1 MQSRQHTGTAVSLN
15 PFQADPAI
23 ATRFD
28 RQSAEIG
35 DRLGAEISRLVA
47 AKARRPEDNLGS
59 TLLAAEVA
67 ILRQSFGLDS
77 VEELMLQA
85 LTPARGMARPPIS
98 DFFVGA
104 VGLER
109 ETGNLILGGNVEF
122 PGTHLGFTIHG
133 EGFVFTRAASRGT
146 SVETIAIG
154 EAHPCA
160 HCRQYI
166 SEFATS
172 RELTLIDPLGHRL
185 TMAQLYPWPFD
196 PDYLGERGA
205 IAGAYD
211 ATLNLAANDWPSTI
225 ADRLL
230 DAGRCAHAPYS
241 KCPGAVVLALNDGQM
256 VSGFSIES
264 VAFNPT
270 MGPLQA
276 AMINLIAHG
285 YEAADIAEAALGT
298 WLNGNVDYA
307 LSVTELFG
315 KLAPR
320 APISIVGWA

>member
-1 MQSRQHTGTAVSLN
+1 MSLN
-15 PFQADPAI
+15 PFHANPDI
-23 ATRFD
+23 AARFD

-35 DRLGAEISRLVA
+35 DRLGAELTRLVA
-47 AKARRPEDNLGS
+47 AKARRPEDNLGGI
-59 TLLAAEVA
+59 LLAREVT
-67 ILRQSFGLDS
+67 ILRQSFGLGS
-77 VEELMLQA
+77 VEELML
-85 LTPARGMARPPIS
+85 LTLAPARGIARPPIS
-98 DFFVGA
+98 NFFVGA

-146 SVETIAIG
+146 TVETIAIG

-166 SEFATS
+166 SEFAGS

-196 PDYLGERGA
+196 PDYLGEVGA

-211 ATLNLAANDWPSTI
+211 GTLGLAAANDWPATI

-230 DAGRCAHAPYS
+230 DAGRRAHAPYS

-285 YEAADIAEAALGT
+285 YEASDIAEAALGT
-298 WLNGNVDYA
+298 SLGGNVDYA
-307 LSVTELFG
+307 LSVTELLG
-315 KLAPR
+315 KLAPA
-320 APISIVGWA
+320 APLSIVGWA

>member
-1 MQSRQHTGTAVSLN
+1 MSQN
-15 PFQADPAI
+15 PFRADPGIRSRHERLAASVGTQITDEITRLISGRAAQPERNDGSVLLKQQADELI
-23 ATRFD
+23 ARY
-28 RQSAEIG
+28 Q
-35 DRLGAEISRLVA
+35 
-47 AKARRPEDNLGS
+47 
-59 TLLAAEVA
+59 LA
-67 ILRQSFGLDS
+67 S
-77 VEELMLQA
+77 VEELMLLA
-85 LTPARGMARPPIS
+85 LGAAKTIARPPIS
-98 DFFVGA
+98 SFFVGA

-146 SVETIAIG
+146 TIETIAIG

-185 TMAQLYPWPFD
+185 TMDQLYPWPFD
-196 PDYLGERGA
+196 PDYLGEIGA
-205 IAGAYD
+205 IAGAFD
-211 ATLNLAANDWPSTI
+211 AGLELAANDWPATI

-230 DAGRCAHAPYS
+230 DAGRRAHAPYS
-241 KCPGAVVLALNDGQM
+241 KCPGAVVLALRDGQM

-298 WLNGNVDYA
+298 RLGGNVDYSV
-307 LSVTELFG
+307 SVTELLG
-315 KLAPR
+315 KIAPR
-320 APISIVGWA
+320 APLNIVGWA

>member
-1 MQSRQHTGTAVSLN
+1 MSLN
-15 PFQADPAI
+15 PFQANPDI
-23 ATRFD
+23 AARFE
-28 RQSAEIG
+28 RQSAQIG
-35 DRLGAEISRLVA
+35 EPLGAEITRLVA
-47 AKARRPEDNLGS
+47 AKAHRPEDNLGS
-59 TLLAAEVA
+59 ILTAGEVT
-67 ILRQSFGLDS
+67 ILCQSFGLGS
-77 VEELMLQA
+77 VEELMLLA
-85 LTPARGMARPPIS
+85 LAPARGMARPPIS

-122 PGTHLGFTIHG
+122 PGTHLGFAIHA

-146 SVETIAIG
+146 SIETIAIG

-166 SEFATS
+166 SEFAGS

-185 TMAQLYPWPFD
+185 TMAELYPWPFD
-196 PDYLGERGA
+196 PDYLGERGMV
-205 IAGAYD
+205 AGAYD
-211 ATLNLAANDWPSTI
+211 ASRGLAENDWPATI

-230 DAGRCAHAPYS
+230 DAGRRAHAPYS
-241 KCPGAVVLALNDGQM
+241 RCPGAMVLALNDGQLIA
-256 VSGFSIES
+256 GFSIES

-285 YEAADIAEAALGT
+285 YTADDIAEAALGT
-298 WLNGNVDYA
+298 RLGGNVDYS
-307 LSVTELFG
+307 LSVTELLG
-315 KLAPR
+315 KLAP
-320 APISIVGWA
+320 AVPLSIAGWA

>member
-1 MQSRQHTGTAVSLN
+1 MSQNPFRVDPGIRSRQERLAASVGTQITDEITCLISGRAAQPERNDGSVLLKQ
-15 PFQADPAI
+15 QADELI
-23 ATRFD
+23 ARY
-28 RQSAEIG
+28 Q
-35 DRLGAEISRLVA
+35 
-47 AKARRPEDNLGS
+47 
-59 TLLAAEVA
+59 LA
-67 ILRQSFGLDS
+67 S
-77 VEELMLQA
+77 VEELMLLA
-85 LTPARGMARPPIS
+85 LGAAKTIARPPIS
-98 DFFVGA
+98 SFFVGA

-146 SVETIAIG
+146 TIETIAIG

-166 SEFATS
+166 SEFVTS

-196 PDYLGERGA
+196 PDYLGEIGA
-205 IAGAYD
+205 IAGAVD
-211 ATLNLAANDWPSTI
+211 AGLNLAPNDWPATI

-230 DAGRCAHAPYS
+230 DAGRRAHAPYS
-241 KCPGAVVLALNDGQM
+241 KCPGAVVLALRDGQM

-285 YEAADIAEAALGT
+285 YEASDIAEAALGT
-298 WLNGNVDYA
+298 RLGGNVDYSV
-307 LSVTELFG
+307 SVTELLG
-315 KLAPR
+315 KIAPR
-320 APISIVGWA
+320 APLNIVGWA

>member
-1 MQSRQHTGTAVSLN
+1 VSLN
-15 PFQADPAI
+15 PFQADAAI
-23 ATRFD
+23 AARFA
-28 RQSAEIG
+28 RQSTDVG
-35 DRLGAEISRLVA
+35 DRLAAEITRLVA
-47 AKARRPEDNLGS
+47 AKARRPEDNLGGV
-59 TLLAAEVA
+59 LLASEVA
-67 ILRQSFGLDS
+67 ILRESFGLGS
-77 VEELMLQA
+77 VEELMLLA
-85 LTPARGMARPPIS
+85 LAPARGIARPPIS

-122 PGTHLGFTIHG
+122 PGTYLGFTIHG

-146 SVETIAIG
+146 TIETIAIG

-166 SEFATS
+166 SEFAGS

-185 TMAQLYPWPFD
+185 TMEQLYPWPFD
-196 PDYLGERGA
+196 PDYLGE
-205 IAGAYD
+205 AGAVAGAFD
-211 ATLNLAANDWPSTI
+211 GTLDLAANDWPATI

-230 DAGRCAHAPYS
+230 DAGRRAHAPYS
-241 KCPGAVVLALNDGQM
+241 KCPGAVVLALRDGQM
-256 VSGFSIES
+256 ISGFSVES

-285 YEAADIAEAALGT
+285 YEAADIAEVALGT
-298 WLNGNVDYA
+298 RPGGSVDYS
-307 LSVTELFG
+307 LSVTELLG
-315 KLAPR
+315 KLAPT
-320 APISIVGWA
+320 APLNILGWA

>member
-1 MQSRQHTGTAVSLN
+1 MQSRQSQAAQVSLN
-15 PFQADPAI
+15 PFQANSDI
-23 ATRFD
+23 AARFE

-35 DRLGAEISRLVA
+35 DRLGAEITRLVA
-47 AKARRPEDNLGS
+47 AKAHQPEDNLGS
-59 TLLAAEVA
+59 ILTATEVA
-67 ILRQSFGLDS
+67 ILRQSFGLGS
-77 VEELMLQA
+77 VEELMLLA
-85 LTPARGMARPPIS
+85 LAPARGIARPPIS
-98 DFFVGA
+98 NFFVGA

-122 PGTHLGFTIHG
+122 PGAHLGFTIHG

-146 SVETIAIG
+146 SVESIAIS

-185 TMAQLYPWPFD
+185 TMAELYPWPFD
-196 PDYLGERGA
+196 PDYLGESGA
-205 IAGAYD
+205 VAGAYD
-211 ATLNLAANDWPSTI
+211 ATLGLADNDWPATI

-230 DAGRCAHAPYS
+230 DAGRRAHAPYS
-241 KCPGAVVLALNDGQM
+241 KCPGALVLALGDGQL

-285 YEAADIAEAALGT
+285 YETADIAEAALGT
-298 WLNGNVDYA
+298 RLGGNVDYS
-307 LSVTELFG
+307 LSVTELLG
-315 KLAPR
+315 RLAPR
-320 APISIVGWA
+320 APLNIVGWA

>member
-1 MQSRQHTGTAVSLN
+1 VSLN
-15 PFQADPAI
+15 PFRADPAI
-23 ATRFD
+23 AARCE
-28 RQSAEIG
+28 RQTAEIG
-35 DRLGAEISRLVA
+35 DRVSAEIMRLIA

-59 TLLAAEVA
+59 IVLAGEAQ
-67 ILRQSFGLDS
+67 ILRQSFGLGS
-77 VEELMLQA
+77 VEELMLLA
-85 LTPARGMARPPIS
+85 LAPARGIARPPIS
-98 DFFVGA
+98 NFFVGA

-122 PGTHLGFTIHG
+122 PGTHLGFTVHW
-133 EGFVFTRAASRGT
+133 EGFVFTRAAARGT
-146 SVETIAIG
+146 SIETIAIG

-205 IAGAYD
+205 VAGTYD
-211 ATLNLAANDWPSTI
+211 ATLELAGHDLPVAI

-230 DAGRCAHAPYS
+230 DAGRRAHSPYS
-241 KCPGAVVLALNDGQM
+241 KCPGAVVLALNDGQL

-264 VAFNPT
+264 VAFNPS

-285 YEAADIAEAALGT
+285 YETADIAEAALGT
-298 WLNGNVDYA
+298 RLGGNVDYG
-307 LSVTELFG
+307 LSVTELLG
-315 KLAPR
+315 RIAPR
-320 APISIVGWA
+320 APLNIAGWA

>member
-1 MQSRQHTGTAVSLN
+1 MSLN
-15 PFQADPAI
+15 PFRADPDI
-23 ATRFD
+23 AARFA

-35 DRLGAEISRLVA
+35 DRLGVEIARLVA
-47 AKARRPEDNLGS
+47 AKARRPEDNPGS
-59 TLLAAEVA
+59 ILTAGEAA
-67 ILRQSFGLDS
+67 ILQESFGLGS
-77 VEELMLQA
+77 VEELMLLA
-85 LTPARGMARPPIS
+85 LAPARGIARPPIS
-98 DFFVGA
+98 NFFVGA

-146 SVETIAIG
+146 TIETIAIG

-185 TMAQLYPWPFD
+185 TMADLYPWPFD

-205 IAGAYD
+205 VAGAYD
-211 ATLNLAANDWPSTI
+211 ATLELADNDWPGAI

-230 DAGRCAHAPYS
+230 DAGRRAHAPYS
-241 KCPGAVVLALNDGQM
+241 KCPGALVLALNDGQL
-256 VSGFSIES
+256 VTGFSIES

-285 YEAADIAEAALGT
+285 YETADIAEAALGT
-298 WLNGNVDYA
+298 RLGGNVDYS
-307 LSVTELFG
+307 LSVTELLG

-320 APISIVGWA
+320 APLNIVGWA

>member
-1 MQSRQHTGTAVSLN
+1 MSQNPFRVDPGIRSRQERLAASVGTQITDEITRLISGRAAQPERNDGSVLLKQ
-15 PFQADPAI
+15 QADELI
-23 ATRFD
+23 ARY
-28 RQSAEIG
+28 Q
-35 DRLGAEISRLVA
+35 
-47 AKARRPEDNLGS
+47 
-59 TLLAAEVA
+59 LA
-67 ILRQSFGLDS
+67 S
-77 VEELMLQA
+77 VEELMLLA
-85 LTPARGMARPPIS
+85 LGAAKTIARPPIS
-98 DFFVGA
+98 SFFVGA

-146 SVETIAIG
+146 TIETIAIG

-166 SEFATS
+166 SEFVTS

-196 PDYLGERGA
+196 PDYLGEIGA
-205 IAGAYD
+205 IAGAVD
-211 ATLNLAANDWPSTI
+211 AGLNLAPNDWPATI

-230 DAGRCAHAPYS
+230 DAGRRAHAPYS
-241 KCPGAVVLALNDGQM
+241 KCPGAVVLALRDGQM

-285 YEAADIAEAALGT
+285 YEASDIAEAALGT
-298 WLNGNVDYA
+298 RLGGNVDYSV
-307 LSVTELFG
+307 SVTELLG
-315 KLAPR
+315 KIAPR
-320 APISIVGWA
+320 APLNIVGWA

>member
-1 MQSRQHTGTAVSLN
+1 MSQN
-15 PFQADPAI
+15 PFRADPGIRSRHERLAASVGTQITDEITRLVSGRAVQPDSNDGSVLLKQQADEMI
-23 ATRFD
+23 ARY
-28 RQSAEIG
+28 Q
-35 DRLGAEISRLVA
+35 
-47 AKARRPEDNLGS
+47 
-59 TLLAAEVA
+59 LA
-67 ILRQSFGLDS
+67 S
-77 VEELMLQA
+77 VEELMLLVLGA
-85 LTPARGMARPPIS
+85 AKTIARPPIS
-98 DFFVGA
+98 SFFVGA

-109 ETGNLILGGNVEF
+109 ETGNLILGGNIEF
-122 PGTHLGFTIHG
+122 PGTHLGLTVHG

-146 SVETIAIG
+146 TIETIAIG

-196 PDYLGERGA
+196 PDYLGGVGA

-211 ATLNLAANDWPSTI
+211 GTLGLASSDWPATI
-225 ADRLL
+225 GDRLL
-230 DAGRCAHAPYS
+230 DAGRRAHAPYS
-241 KCPGAVVLALNDGQM
+241 KCPGAVVLALRDGQL

-276 AMINLIAHG
+276 AVINLIAHG

-298 WLNGNVDYA
+298 RLGGNVDYS
-307 LSVTELFG
+307 LSVTELLG
-315 KLAPR
+315 KLAPQ
-320 APISIVGWA
+320 APLSIVGWA

>member
-1 MQSRQHTGTAVSLN
+1 MSQN
-15 PFQADPAI
+15 PFRADPGIRSRHERLAASVGTQITDEITRLISGRAAQPERNDGSVLLKQQADELI
-23 ATRFD
+23 ARY
-28 RQSAEIG
+28 Q
-35 DRLGAEISRLVA
+35 
-47 AKARRPEDNLGS
+47 
-59 TLLAAEVA
+59 LA
-67 ILRQSFGLDS
+67 S
-77 VEELMLQA
+77 VEELMLLA
-85 LTPARGMARPPIS
+85 LGAAKTIARPPIS
-98 DFFVGA
+98 SFFVGA

-146 SVETIAIG
+146 TIETIAIG

-196 PDYLGERGA
+196 PDYLGEIGA
-205 IAGAYD
+205 IAGAVD
-211 ATLNLAANDWPSTI
+211 AGLNLAPNDWPATI
-225 ADRLL
+225 ADHLL
-230 DAGRCAHAPYS
+230 DAGRRAHAPYS
-241 KCPGAVVLALNDGQM
+241 KCPGAVVLALRDGQM

-285 YEAADIAEAALGT
+285 YEASDIAEAALGT
-298 WLNGNVDYA
+298 RLGGNVDYRV
-307 LSVTELFG
+307 SVAELLG
-315 KLAPR
+315 KIAPR
-320 APISIVGWA
+320 APLNIAGWA

>member
-1 MQSRQHTGTAVSLN
+1 MSLN
-15 PFQADPAI
+15 PFRADPDI
-23 ATRFD
+23 ASRFD

-35 DRLGAEISRLVA
+35 DRLGAEITRLVA

-59 TLLAAEVA
+59 ILAAAEVT
-67 ILRQSFGLDS
+67 ILRQSFGLGS
-77 VEELMLQA
+77 VEELMLLA
-85 LTPARGMARPPIS
+85 LAPARAIARPPIS
-98 DFFVGA
+98 NFFVGA

-133 EGFVFTRAASRGT
+133 EGFVFTRAAARGT
-146 SVETIAIG
+146 SIESIAIG

-166 SEFATS
+166 SEFSGS
-172 RELTLIDPLGHRL
+172 RELSLIDPLGHRL

-205 IAGAYD
+205 IAGSYD
-211 ATLNLAANDWPSTI
+211 ATLNLAANDWPATI
-225 ADRLL
+225 SDRLL
-230 DAGRCAHAPYS
+230 DAGRRAHAPYS
-241 KCPGAVVLALNDGQM
+241 KCPGAVMLGLNDGQLI
-256 VSGFSIES
+256 SGFVIES

-285 YEAADIAEAALGT
+285 YGAADIAEVALGT
-298 WLNGNVDYA
+298 RLGGDVDYSQ
-307 LSVTELFG
+307 SVTELLG
-315 KLAPR
+315 KIAPQ
-320 APISIVGWA
+320 APLNIVGWA

>member
-1 MQSRQHTGTAVSLN
+1 MSLN
-15 PFQADPAI
+15 PFQAEPDI
-23 ATRFD
+23 AARFE
-28 RQSAEIG
+28 RQSAQIG
-35 DRLGAEISRLVA
+35 DALGAEIAKLVA
-47 AKARRPEDNLGS
+47 AKARRPEDDLGS
-59 TLLAAEVA
+59 IVLAAEVT
-67 ILRQSFGLDS
+67 ILRQSFGLGS
-77 VEELMLQA
+77 VEELMLLA
-85 LTPARGMARPPIS
+85 LGPARGIARPPIS
-98 DFFVGA
+98 KFLVGA

-146 SVETIAIG
+146 TVETIALG

-166 SEFATS
+166 SEFAGS

-185 TMAQLYPWPFD
+185 SMAQLYPWPFD

-205 IAGAYD
+205 IAGARD
-211 ATLNLAANDWPSTI
+211 AALRLAANDWPPTI

-230 DAGRCAHAPYS
+230 DAGRRAHAPYS
-241 KCPGAVVLALNDGQM
+241 RCPGAVVLALGDGQL
-256 VSGFSIES
+256 VSGFSVES

-276 AMINLIAHG
+276 AMINLLAHG
-285 YEAADIAEAALGT
+285 YEASDIAEATLGT
-298 WLNGNVDYA
+298 RLGGNVDYA
-307 LSVTELFG
+307 LSVAELLG
-315 KLAPR
+315 RLAPA
-320 APISIVGWA
+320 APLSIVGWA

>member
-1 MQSRQHTGTAVSLN
+1 VSQNPFRADPEIRSRQERLAASVGTQITDEITRLISGRAGQLECNDGSVLLKQ
-15 PFQADPAI
+15 QADGLI
-23 ATRFD
+23 AHY
-28 RQSAEIG
+28 E
-35 DRLGAEISRLVA
+35 
-47 AKARRPEDNLGS
+47 
-59 TLLAAEVA
+59 LA
-67 ILRQSFGLDS
+67 D
-77 VEELMLQA
+77 VEELMLLA
-85 LTPARGMARPPIS
+85 LGPARTIARPPIS
-98 DFFVGA
+98 GFYVGA

-146 SVETIAIG
+146 TIESIAIG

-166 SEFATS
+166 SEFAAS
-172 RELTLIDPLGHRL
+172 GELTLIDPLGHRL
-185 TMAQLYPWPFD
+185 TMEQLYPWPFD
-196 PDYLGERGA
+196 PDYLGEKGA
-205 IAGAYD
+205 VARAFDG
-211 ATLNLAANDWPSTI
+211 TLDLAANDWPATI

-230 DAGRCAHAPYS
+230 DAGRRAHAPYS
-241 KCPGAVVLALNDGQM
+241 KCPGAVVLALSDGQM

-298 WLNGNVDYA
+298 RLGGNVDYS
-307 LSVTELFG
+307 LSVTELLG
-315 KLAPR
+315 KLAPH
-320 APISIVGWA
+320 APLNILGWA

>member
-1 MQSRQHTGTAVSLN
+1 MSQNPFRADPQIRSRQE
-15 PFQADPAI
+15 
-23 ATRFD
+23 R
-28 RQSAEIG
+28 
-35 DRLGAEISRLVA
+35 
-47 AKARRPEDNLGS
+47 
-59 TLLAAEVA
+59 LAASVGTQIADEITRLISGRAAQPERNDGSVLLKQQA
-67 ILRQSFGLDS
+67 GELIASYQLAG
-77 VEELMLQA
+77 VEELMLLA
-85 LTPARGMARPPIS
+85 LGAAKTIARPPIS
-98 DFFVGA
+98 SFFVGA

-122 PGTHLGFTIHG
+122 PGTHLGYSIHG

-146 SVETIAIG
+146 TIETIAIF

-166 SEFATS
+166 SEFAAS

-185 TMAQLYPWPFD
+185 TMAELYPWPFD
-196 PDYLGERGA
+196 PDYLGETGA
-205 IAGAYD
+205 VAGAFD
-211 ATLNLAANDWPSTI
+211 GSLDLAASDWPATI

-230 DAGRCAHAPYS
+230 DAGRRAHAPYS
-241 KCPGAVVLALNDGQM
+241 KCPGAVVLALRDGQM

-298 WLNGNVDYA
+298 RLGGNVDYS
-307 LSVTELFG
+307 LSVTELLG
-315 KLAPR
+315 KIAPT
-320 APISIVGWA
+320 APLNILGWA